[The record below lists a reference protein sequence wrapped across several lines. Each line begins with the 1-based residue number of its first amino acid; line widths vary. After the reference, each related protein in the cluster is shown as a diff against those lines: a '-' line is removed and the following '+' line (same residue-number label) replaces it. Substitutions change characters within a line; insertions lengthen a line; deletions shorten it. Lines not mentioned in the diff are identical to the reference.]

1 MARKRYSIKDRAAYH
16 KSRMNAEGI
25 GGYKQ
30 YYSLRWIEGFTDKRP
45 RENYLAVRDEIRFEK
60 RRGPMSKDKKVVLY
74 GYRNGLKAQLDRNA
88 GKR

>member
-16 KSRMNAEGI
+16 KSRMTAEGI

-45 RENYLAVRDEIRFEK
+45 RENYQAVCANIRAK
-60 RRGPMSKDKKVVLY
+60 KSRGPMSKDEKVILY